1 MTTSAFLKAKFNP
14 RQIFII
20 AIVAFLIGDIM
31 VIVSHSFA
39 LLLVGRVIQGI
50 GTGVIT
56 SLVFN
61 IIIENVPMAHIGKYM
76 GFGTMILSLAPAF
89 DPIFGGVVV
98 Y

>member
-1 MTTSAFLKAKFNP
+1 MKWLTTAYLLIVSLVMTTSAFLKAKFNP

-31 VIVSHSFA
+31 VIVLHSFA

-61 IIIENVPMAHIGKYM
+61 IILEMFRWHVLVSIWG
-76 GFGTMILSLAPAF
+76 LAR
-89 DPIFGGVVV
+89 
-98 Y
+98 